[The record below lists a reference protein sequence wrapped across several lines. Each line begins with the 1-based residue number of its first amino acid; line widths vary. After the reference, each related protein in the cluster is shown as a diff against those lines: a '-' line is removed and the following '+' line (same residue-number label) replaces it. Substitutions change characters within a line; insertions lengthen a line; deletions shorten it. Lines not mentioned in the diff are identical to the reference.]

1 MTEPFCVPSPPSC
14 ATALCIRVFQGAPL
28 MGIALWS
35 CVLVRILSSAQRV
48 FHHHQCCVGRK
59 TEEPALLHNLPLM
72 SALFS
77 CCQRESR
84 LLYTDRGA
92 FLCQGILSED
102 HMYCGRRHHQVCKE
116 TALPQPD
123 ALGQVIKV
131 CFLQKGGKEE
141 KLMTM
146 RRAHTADG
154 IKLQERYV
162 AGAGRERRAGRQ
174 EHKVHW

>member
-1 MTEPFCVPSPPSC
+1 MSHLLHPVLQPCASGCSKVLPRWGSPYGAVYWSESC
-14 ATALCIRVFQGAPL
+14 LL
-28 MGIALWS
+28 HS
-35 CVLVRILSSAQRV
+35 V
-48 FHHHQCCVGRK
+48 FHHHQCCVGGK

-84 LLYTDRGA
+84 LSYTDRGA
-92 FLCQGILSED
+92 FLRQGILSED
-102 HMYCGRRHHQVCKE
+102 HIYCGRRHHQVCKE
-116 TALPQPD
+116 AALPQPD

-141 KLMTM
+141 KLMAVKG
-146 RRAHTADG
+146 AHTADG